1 MPNKKQKI
9 QAMNFAE
16 LKSFL
21 MQADYTDKE
30 FREIR
35 AIAEIRLGNFSSRE
49 AALKEVGNVGEE
61 YVTLFYSQLRNY
73 LESDCGIATPPL
85 SILRKSKPGVYRAI
99 VLATNFLYGVSE
111 DWNKDRIVQRN
122 FVVGVYYLYAKLV
135 VQYLREVRV
144 PVSVKTILQHTDKF
158 IGLVDNSYP
167 GYVTGGLIKMVIL
180 GPSKENSSRP
190 QI

>member
-1 MPNKKQKI
+1 
-9 QAMNFAE
+9 MNFAE
-16 LKSFL
+16 LKAFL

-30 FREIR
+30 FREVS

-73 LESDCGIATPPL
+73 LESECAIATPPL
-85 SILRKSKPGVYRAI
+85 SILRKSKPGVYRAA

-122 FVVGVYYLYAKLV
+122 FVVGVFYLYAKLV
-135 VQYLREVRV
+135 VQYLRDVRV

-167 GYVTGGLIKMVIL
+167 GYVMGGMIKMVIL
-180 GPSKENSSRP
+180 GPSKREHS
-190 QI
+190 